1 MKIAEF
7 ILCKRDV
14 SQRGMSFFV
23 VMRRGEKMQIQKRRI
38 DEIRPASYNPR
49 IALKE
54 GDKNYEKLKRSIE
67 EFGYVEP
74 IIINEQTGNVV
85 GGHQRLTVLKDLGV
99 EEIDCVIVNVD
110 EKKEKQ
116 LNIALNKING
126 EWDMP
131 ALKDLLEDLDTGD
144 IDMDLT
150 GFEDWE
156 IENLMTQSHI
166 DIDDFFEEKE
176 EKKEESSLKED
187 KEIQCPHCKMWFKQ

>member
-23 VMRRGEKMQIQKRRI
+23 VMRRGEKMQIQRKRV
-38 DEIRPASYNPR
+38 DEIQPASYNPR

-156 IENLMTQSHI
+156 IENLMTQHHV
-166 DIDDFFEEKE
+166 DYAKLDEFFDEN
-176 EKKEESSLKED
+176 ESEPKPP
-187 KEIQCPHCKMWFKQ
+187 KMIKCPHCGGEFEK